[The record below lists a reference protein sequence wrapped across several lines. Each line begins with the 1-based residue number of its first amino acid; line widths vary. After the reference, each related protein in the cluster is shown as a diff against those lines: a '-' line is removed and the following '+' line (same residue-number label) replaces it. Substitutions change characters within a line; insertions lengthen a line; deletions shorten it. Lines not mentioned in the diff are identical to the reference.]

1 MNETKKSKLPKI
13 AALVLAAAL
22 IVGLGVWAILG
33 SLGGDDTGSNST
45 QAGTQSGTANVTSDG
60 AIDASALFSSRD
72 LRQAADLQEAV
83 TREVTDGSDISIT
96 TAGVYILSGSAK
108 NATICVEADKEDR
121 VQLVLNG
128 LEVVNDDSP
137 VIYVKCADKVFIT
150 TAENSENTLSVTGTF
165 TADGTTNTDAVIF
178 SKDDLVLNGLGS
190 LTIESSDNGIS
201 GKDGIKLTGG
211 ILRVTAADCAIEVND
226 YFAMSDGTVTLSAG
240 NDGVHSEND
249 GDTSLGWIYISGGT
263 MDITAADDALHAL
276 SIAQIDGGVFHI
288 SAAEGIEASWAQIND
303 GELTIAASDDGI
315 NGARKST
322 VYSTCVEINGGA
334 LTITMAQGD
343 TDGIDSN
350 GDLTIT
356 GGTIS
361 VNAQSAFDWD
371 GTLTWTGGTVSV
383 NGTEVTEITNQFG
396 VTGGFTGG
404 PGGMGGFPGGGSGG
418 SGRP

>member
-1 MNETKKSKLPKI
+1 MKETKKSKLPKI
-13 AALVLAAAL
+13 AALVLAVAL
-22 IVGLGVWAILG
+22 ILGLGIWAVLGGLGDGDEGLG
-33 SLGGDDTGSNST
+33 SLTSHETGQSGS
-45 QAGTQSGTANVTSDG
+45 GSGTADG

-72 LRQAADLQEAV
+72 LRQAADLQESV

-96 TAGVYILSGSAK
+96 AAGVYVLSGSAK
-108 NATICVEADKEDR
+108 NVTICVEADKEDR

-137 VIYVKCADKVFIT
+137 VIYVKCADKVFVT
-150 TAENSENTLSVTGTF
+150 TAENTENYLSVTGTF

-211 ILRVTAADCAIEVND
+211 TLRVTAADCAIEVND
-226 YFAMSDGTVTLSAG
+226 YFAMNDGAVTLSAG
-240 NDGVHSEND
+240 NDGVHSENN

-322 VYSTCVEINGGA
+322 VYSTCVEINGGT
-334 LTITMAQGD
+334 LTITMGQGD

-396 VTGGFTGG
+396 VIGGFTGG
-404 PGGMGGFPGGGSGG
+404 PGGMGGFPGGGPG
-418 SGRP
+418 GRP